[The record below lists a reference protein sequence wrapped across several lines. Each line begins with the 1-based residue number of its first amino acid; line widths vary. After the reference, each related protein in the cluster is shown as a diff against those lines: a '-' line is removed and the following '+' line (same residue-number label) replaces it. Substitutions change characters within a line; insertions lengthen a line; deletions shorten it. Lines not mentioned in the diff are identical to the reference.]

1 MSGLPPDDNQDP
13 IPPSI
18 DENQILSW
26 LEGLGDAPFKNEGPS
41 MDDPFLGD
49 NPFSTQ
55 PNSSSSSP
63 RNYAGD
69 GPANPV
75 FVDEVTDRLIDELN
89 RTENEIL
96 QEFSRQ
102 RDDEFLRQY
111 FDSMEAANADV
122 VDNQEETQGTLEAIL
137 QEVQDINIEPPQEEQ
152 PQPEQGQGQEQGIP
166 IEELLNTLRQDLGR
180 FASSLSATVSS
191 PSGASSP
198 MGAVSAAG
206 TAVSQ
211 ALPGV
216 AQTAGSA
223 IGNVIGGAGGAVLG
237 ALGGGPGI
245 AAGASMGGLAGGAIG
260 GAIGGVLATGIG
272 AMVDLLASIDAGITQ
287 LADETAGFSPE
298 VTAATVEQDLALLQD
313 SMRRSEDI
321 GPEIANL
328 VREQTQFQ
336 LYSRAAF
343 DAIFSTFA
351 PLLEKIYSAAN
362 YLAELLLNGIADILQ
377 TIGNIPMLAGLGD
390 IGREMAKN
398 LKDINDNTKQDS
410 EPLADLFSDII
421 GDGVNT
427 PGGVRPNMN
436 MDRLNARIAGRP

>member
-26 LEGLGDAPFKNEGPS
+26 LEGLDDVPSFLKGTS
-41 MDDPFLGD
+41 MDDPFLG
-49 NPFSTQ
+49 NSPFSAQ
-55 PNSSSSSP
+55 PNSGSSSP

-137 QEVQDINIEPPQEEQ
+137 QEVQDINIEPPQEQQ
-152 PQPEQGQGQEQGIP
+152 PEPEQGQGQEQGQP
-166 IEELLNTLRQDLGR
+166 IQELLNTLRQDLGR

-216 AQTAGSA
+216 GRVAGSA
-223 IGNVIGGAGGAVLG
+223 VGNVLGGAGGAVLG

-245 AAGASMGGLAGGAIG
+245 AAGATMGGLAGGVIG
-260 GAIGGVLATGIG
+260 GGIGSVLSTGIN
-272 AMVDLLASIDAGITQ
+272 AMVDLLVSIDAGITQ

-336 LYSRAAF
+336 LYSRVAF

-351 PLLEKIYSAAN
+351 PLLEKIYSGAN
-362 YLAELLLNGIADILQ
+362 YLADLLLKGIADILE
-377 TIGNIPMLAGLGD
+377 TIGQIPLLAGLGD
-390 IGREMAKN
+390 IGREMNEN
-398 LKDINDNTKQDS
+398 LKKIKDNTNKDDDS
-410 EPLADLFSDII
+410 LGDMFADII
-421 GDGVNT
+421 GGGLNA
-427 PGGVRPNMN
+427 PGGGRPNGNMN
-436 MDRLNARIAGRP
+436 RINNQLLGIP

>member
-26 LEGLGDAPFKNEGPS
+26 LEGLGDAPFKNEGAS

-49 NPFSTQ
+49 NPFSAQ
-55 PNSSSSSP
+55 PNPGTSSP
-63 RNYAGD
+63 RKYAED

-75 FVDEVTDRLIDELN
+75 FVDEITDKLIDELN

-96 QEFSRQ
+96 QEFNRQ

-152 PQPEQGQGQEQGIP
+152 PQPEQGQEQGQP
-166 IEELLNTLRQDLGR
+166 IQELINTLRQDLGR
-180 FASSLSATVSS
+180 FVSSLSATVSS

-206 TAVSQ
+206 TAVTQ

-223 IGNVIGGAGGAVLG
+223 VGNVIGGAGGAVLG

-272 AMVDLLASIDAGITQ
+272 TMVDLLASIDAGITQ

-298 VTAATVEQDLALLQD
+298 VTTATVEQDLALLQD

-362 YLAELLLNGIADILQ
+362 YLADLLLGGIADILE
-377 TIGNIPMLAGLGD
+377 TIGQIPLLAGLGD
-390 IGREMAKN
+390 IGREMNEN
-398 LKDINDNTKQDS
+398 LKKIKDNTNKDDDS
-410 EPLADLFSDII
+410 LVDMFADII
-421 GDGVNT
+421 GGGLNA
-427 PGGVRPNMN
+427 PGGGRPNGNMN
-436 MDRLNARIAGRP
+436 RINNQLLGIP